1 MILGGKFEYQH
12 QYAGIKV
19 ASIWILMHYL
29 NIYQEVFVT
38 TRSCAVCACV
48 SEKEALREVREHKA
62 RVARARREEKGP
74 IAVNA
79 ASRATP
85 TISGA
90 RVKLPPIVV
99 QVDDIGKI
107 TRRKVPVVRPIVWN
121 VWDPDA
127 PSYAYE
133 TLGLFMRDSLF
144 PGTTAAENCGLWW
157 TAKA

>member
-1 MILGGKFEYQH
+1 
-12 QYAGIKV
+12 
-19 ASIWILMHYL
+19 
-29 NIYQEVFVT
+29 
-38 TRSCAVCACV
+38 VCACV

-144 PGTTAAENCGLWW
+144 PGTTAAENCGLRW